1 MTPRPPTLT
10 PGPGE
15 ITNGSNI
22 WRLKSVDFPA
32 YISMFG
38 MRFAPPLRKEPAPAY
53 VFMRL
58 NFECTTGASL
68 IQLYSGKDMGL
79 TFVFKEIGY
88 PDIFIED
95 LQGHKYLVTL
105 LGTCWLAAPIPS
117 ARAGD
122 RTFELH
128 FSKQPPFQFEVNAGA
143 AQENGA
149 PASVQTGPMPA
160 VLKILPSLM
169 QESFLQ
175 PRIISPNE

>member
-122 RTFELH
+122 RTFE
-128 FSKQPPFQFEVNAGA
+128 
-143 AQENGA
+143 
-149 PASVQTGPMPA
+149 
-160 VLKILPSLM
+160 
-169 QESFLQ
+169 
-175 PRIISPNE
+175 